1 MAAFGSMK
9 NAATEK
15 AIMCGNESSKNIANS
30 KWKKRYH
37 QFGIVKLLPQRNN
50 PNPICK
56 RDIDVS
62 ACPNLEEENH
72 CVLAPACKA
81 FCN

>member
-30 KWKKRYH
+30 KWKKMYH
-37 QFGIVKLLPQRNN
+37 QFGVIRLLPQRNN
-50 PNPICK
+50 PTPICK
-56 RDIDVS
+56 KDIDVS
-62 ACPNLEEENH
+62 ACPT
-72 CVLAPACKA
+72 VLQMEL
-81 FCN
+81 